1 MASCL
6 CTKYCHWPKHSGFY
20 AKVPSLL
27 YYRGRSNRLV
37 DWGEGA
43 RRLSLQPK
51 VDGNLVRRFK
61 LCLASDYGAQKES
74 DTPFLL
80 PDQSPVDAIAD
91 YLGEFHEHVCEEMEK
106 TGANRYSR
114 EQYRYC
120 LTVPAIWDDQAKA
133 LMREAMIQAEI
144 IQESDPSERLVMV
157 TEPEAAA
164 IYCEKQSRDWNVQ
177 DQENFMIVDAGGG
190 TVDLII
196 YHMHWPEGGEKL
208 LEEITSASGGSCG
221 SSFIDS
227 NMRALLMDK
236 LGLPA
241 DIASS
246 CVVENMMDTFTEKIK
261 PYFCGSEDQ
270 YLSVPV
276 SLLSYC
282 QGASSSL
289 IEENG
294 CIRLQ
299 AEELNDKVYN
309 PVFQQVV
316 DLIENQLDLAG
327 TDVNAM
333 FLVGG
338 FGCSDYLYNIVE
350 KHFHSRIP
358 IIAMAPRGD
367 IAVARG
373 AVYHVT
379 KPKFVSSKILRHTY
393 GLRTRM
399 AFEEGLDP
407 EDTSIV
413 TSDGIKRCSTR
424 FDVIVRK
431 GQQVK
436 ADTKISRRFWATYPH
451 NTDADLYVYDGDNS
465 IPRHTTDPGV
475 RKLAK
480 FPIKMPHLEG
490 FTNGDRVDIRI
501 DFIFGLTE
509 LKAHVF
515 IADKQFE
522 FVCSLYKP

>member
-1 MASCL
+1 M
-6 CTKYCHWPKHSGFY
+6 
-20 AKVPSLL
+20 
-27 YYRGRSNRLV
+27 
-37 DWGEGA
+37 
-43 RRLSLQPK
+43 
-51 VDGNLVRRFK
+51 
-61 LCLASDYGAQKES
+61 
-74 DTPFLL
+74 
-80 PDQSPVDAIAD
+80 
-91 YLGEFHEHVCEEMEK
+91 
-106 TGANRYSR
+106 
-114 EQYRYC
+114 
-120 LTVPAIWDDQAKA
+120 
-133 LMREAMIQAEI
+133 
-144 IQESDPSERLVMV
+144 
-157 TEPEAAA
+157 
-164 IYCEKQSRDWNVQ
+164 
-177 DQENFMIVDAGGG
+177 
-190 TVDLII
+190 
-196 YHMHWPEGGEKL
+196 
-208 LEEITSASGGSCG
+208 
-221 SSFIDS
+221 
-227 NMRALLMDK
+227 
-236 LGLPA
+236 
-241 DIASS
+241 
-246 CVVENMMDTFTEKIK
+246 
-261 PYFCGSEDQ
+261 
-270 YLSVPV
+270 
-276 SLLSYC
+276 
-282 QGASSSL
+282 
-289 IEENG
+289 
-294 CIRLQ
+294 Q

-451 NTDADLYVYDGDNS
+451 NTDG
-465 IPRHTTDPGV
+465 
-475 RKLAK
+475 K
-480 FPIKMPHLEG
+480 FI
-490 FTNGDRVDIRI
+490 TRI
-501 DFIFGLTE
+501 ILSCINRLLLHFY
-509 LKAHVF
+509 
-515 IADKQFE
+515 
-522 FVCSLYKP
+522 S